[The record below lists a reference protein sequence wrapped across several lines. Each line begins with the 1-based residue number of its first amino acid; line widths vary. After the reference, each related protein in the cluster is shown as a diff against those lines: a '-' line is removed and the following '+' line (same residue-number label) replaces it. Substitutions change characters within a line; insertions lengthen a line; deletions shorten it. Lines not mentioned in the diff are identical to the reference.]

1 MIQDMDNMKNPLID
15 VDWLRSMQSALGAE
29 ALSSIM
35 NDVAEQFAEQKAI
48 ILQATR
54 EGHFVD
60 AARGAHLLKGAFLQS
75 GFPGPAEISVL
86 LEEKLQ
92 NEDVSGAEQALTNL
106 ESTYGEAR
114 LQMESALML
123 GPNDAQ

>member
-1 MIQDMDNMKNPLID
+1 MQDMDNMKNPLID

-29 ALSSIM
+29 ALASIM
-35 NDVAEQFAEQKAI
+35 NDVAEQFAEQKSI
-48 ILQATR
+48 ILQATH
-54 EGHFVD
+54 EGRFID

-92 NEDVSGAEQALTNL
+92 IEDVSGAEQTLNDL
-106 ESTYGEAR
+106 ETTYGEAR
-114 LQMESALML
+114 LQMESALAL
-123 GPNDAQ
+123 GSDGAP